1 MKISS
6 SIGFLK
12 CRIDN
17 ILGVIFIVRNSGMT
31 RGYTC
36 RSCPFEDSD
45 NEWCSGVVTPEQA
58 SARSLKSQRGCMRAT
73 VLPLRS
79 LTATNFIPHFLAC
92 AMTILSAPN
101 KHFSIVYRKEAK
113 FLSAW
118 RNGVEG
124 IGCPMRIKR
133 TITASYKSVAKPSRS
148 VSLNVSQEN

>member
-1 MKISS
+1 MEISS

-12 CRIDN
+12 GGIDD
-17 ILGVIFIVRNSGMT
+17 ILRVIFIVRNSGRSKDYT
-31 RGYTC
+31 RRTC
-36 RSCPFEDSD
+36 SFEDSD

-58 SARSLKSQRGCMRAT
+58 STRSLKSQRGCMRPT

-101 KHFSIVYRKEAK
+101 KHFSIVYRNEAE

-118 RNGVEG
+118 RKGVEG